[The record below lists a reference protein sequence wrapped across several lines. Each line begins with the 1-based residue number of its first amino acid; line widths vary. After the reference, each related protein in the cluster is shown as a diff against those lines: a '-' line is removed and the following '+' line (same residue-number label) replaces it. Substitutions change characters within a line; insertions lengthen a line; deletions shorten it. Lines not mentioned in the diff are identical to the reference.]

1 MIGYCVKCRNKTE
14 MLNPKR
20 KTLKK
25 GRQAMQG
32 TCPKCGTKMTVFVAK
47 ENKSKKEKPKKSKS
61 NKKNKSEKK

>member
-1 MIGYCVKCRNKTE
+1 